1 MPSKGCSRSD
11 GDETTWRTHTHTHT
25 HTGQV
30 SAGELIGQGAG
41 HQGEAAHLL
50 VCLFVF
56 FLPSLP
62 VPRSD

>member
-1 MPSKGCSRSD
+1 MEMKPLGA
-11 GDETTWRTHTHTHT
+11 HTHTHT

-50 VCLFVF
+50 VCLFF
-56 FLPSLP
+56 FFSSFPPCSQIRLKH
-62 VPRSD
+62 RAEI

>member
-1 MPSKGCSRSD
+1 MKPLGA
-11 GDETTWRTHTHTHT
+11 HTHTHT